1 MSLCILPLIG
11 LTFSITG
18 SELSLPLFAAL
29 IPLVLV
35 NAGAQMAIA
44 IEVYRGKRWGW
55 ILAFTAALVGYAFK

>member
-11 LTFSITG
+11 LAFSIAG

-44 IEVYRGKRWGW
+44 IGVYRGKRWG
-55 ILAFTAALVGYAFK
+55 